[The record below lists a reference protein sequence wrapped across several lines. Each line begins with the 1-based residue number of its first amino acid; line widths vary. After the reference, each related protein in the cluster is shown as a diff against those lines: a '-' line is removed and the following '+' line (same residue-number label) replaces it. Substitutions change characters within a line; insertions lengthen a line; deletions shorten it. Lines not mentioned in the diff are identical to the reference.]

1 MPCGNTK
8 SSKGYVQSAVNTLSC
23 QKWKPTTSSH
33 GMMAVKQTYDNL
45 QMLYKHDNRTK
56 SGK

>member
-1 MPCGNTK
+1 
-8 SSKGYVQSAVNTLSC
+8 
-23 QKWKPTTSSH
+23 
-33 GMMAVKQTYDNL
+33 MMAVKQTYDNL